1 MLMWC
6 KLDFVLHSISS
17 RTSSSGNSYLGLYI
31 NIWRWCFCASLK
43 SKIRC
48 LGRSVWPSHLFPQH
62 YFSFG
67 IEHDRRTMVVSSIP
81 WRISRSVTGSTI
93 SSPFFCSSLP
103 SSRRPSTS
111 SLRLLHHH
119 HKSNAST
126 AFPSCTDYT
135 PLTTNYSRHLQQQH
149 VLNETCLYASR
160 LFASSSQDNPTA
172 TTTTT
177 TTKKKDLRESIERL
191 KGESKD
197 NGAEGASS
205 TSSSDDGNNPYV
217 EKLSSIG
224 SNFLDTLSQ
233 TWEEL
238 IASGQAK
245 DINKKIGTV
254 HPTNSDGNTAP
265 NYANDDA
272 AADKYES
279 YAGSRDIMLI
289 DPIEQLTAW
298 ERMQRRLRDTPIIS
312 DILDRTERV
321 YEESGA
327 RDHITNTKQKIQ
339 TIKEDAAEAWETSQN
354 PWVYRASSVYD
365 TLTAESEF
373 AIASKQLRILD
384 PEFTLENWKR
394 DVVDYTLPKIMKL
407 FLEGRITELKPWL
420 GEAVYNR
427 LAAEVRARKKEGV
440 QMDTNVLAIMNAEIL
455 ACEVEGSSVNVE
467 RGSDPIILLHF
478 MCQQIHCVRK
488 KVVTTTSNTTTTTA
502 GSSSS
507 SSSSSTSKDEKETNN
522 EDIKEEVDEE
532 NRGTSSS
539 RTYMDEEL
547 GDIVEGSED
556 DIRANSYVVAFQRE
570 YNEEKM
576 ELNWKIVDF
585 RFNGAIAYL

>member
-1 MLMWC
+1 
-6 KLDFVLHSISS
+6 VLSE
-17 RTSSSGNSYLGLYI
+17 
-31 NIWRWCFCASLK
+31 
-43 SKIRC
+43 RC
-48 LGRSVWPSHLFPQH
+48 L
-62 YFSFG
+62 
-67 IEHDRRTMVVSSIP
+67 
-81 WRISRSVTGSTI
+81 
-93 SSPFFCSSLP
+93 
-103 SSRRPSTS
+103 
-111 SLRLLHHH
+111 
-119 HKSNAST
+119 
-126 AFPSCTDYT
+126 
-135 PLTTNYSRHLQQQH
+135 YS
-149 VLNETCLYASR
+149 SR

-177 TTKKKDLRESIERL
+177 AKKKDLRESIERL

-197 NGAEGASS
+197 NNGAEGASS
-205 TSSSDDGNNPYV
+205 TSNIDDGNNPYV
-217 EKLSSIG
+217 EKLSTIG
-224 SNFLDTLSQ
+224 SSFLDTLSQ
-233 TWEEL
+233 TWEDL
-238 IASGQAK
+238 ITSGQAK

-254 HPTNSDGNTAP
+254 HPTNSDGTTAP

-312 DILDRTERV
+312 NILDRTERV

-327 RDHITNTKQKIQ
+327 KTHITNTSQKIQ
-339 TIKEDAAEAWETSQN
+339 SIKEDAAEAWETSQN

-373 AIASKQLRILD
+373 AIASRQLQLLD
-384 PEFTLENWKR
+384 PDFTLENWKR

-488 KVVTTTSNTTTTTA
+488 KVVVTTTSNTSD
-502 GSSSS
+502 SSSS
-507 SSSSSTSKDEKETNN
+507 SKEKEKGTNN
-522 EDIKEEVDEE
+522 EDVKEEVDE
-532 NRGTSSS
+532 GKTGSSSSSSS